1 MQLFS
6 IQISRPGWVP
16 MVLATCVLAMPL
28 VVSLTAKAG
37 ESSIKRVVVML
48 DKDASLVLSTSQASA
63 ADSAAT
69 DSLESQFLVSL
80 QEEFRS
86 ADHTYAIVTAH
97 GRDQLVQCFYALG
110 ISPME
115 VIETEFT
122 NGPSIGGGVSAGA
135 VAKNGHQTYVI
146 ERGVPGISGF
156 SLEKQK
162 EISQGSQSVV
172 EHFGGSSRMGPLLL
186 DRGRKV
192 LRI

>member
-6 IQISRPGWVP
+6 IQIARPDWVP

-48 DKDASLVLSTSQASA
+48 DKDASLVLPTSQA
-63 ADSAAT
+63 SAAT
-69 DSLESQFLVSL
+69 DSLESQFRVSL

-97 GRDQLVQCFYALG
+97 GRDQLAECFYALG